1 MKITWT
7 QYRCCD
13 RCEMKAKQRQL
24 LECERAAAK
33 RHDVDF
39 SGVNNF
45 LCCCVRTARLTFTR
59 HRNDRFRAGIY
70 SYTQSFS
77 LSPLVQTTQ
86 TTRQKNDNNRNWKFN
101 FFLHLFFPLGG
112 SVCTLQQPQMSTD
125 FWTLFSSSL
134 PFVCFIPPEHTART
148 REKNRNAE
156 HNMRYDYW
164 LYNSFLSP
172 SSHNHQASLTA
183 PHSLHIYRN
192 LIDVDSI
199 SRKKKLKICKFL

>member
-7 QYRCCD
+7 QYHCCD

-59 HRNDRFRAGIY
+59 HHNDRFRAGIY
-70 SYTQSFS
+70 SYTQSFFS
-77 LSPLVQTTQ
+77 LLVWTTQ

-101 FFLHLFFPLGG
+101 FFLHLLFPFGG

-125 FWTLFSSSL
+125 FWTFFSSSL
-134 PFVCFIPPEHTART
+134 PFVCFIPTEHTVWT
-148 REKNRNAE
+148 
-156 HNMRYDYW
+156 
-164 LYNSFLSP
+164 
-172 SSHNHQASLTA
+172 
-183 PHSLHIYRN
+183 
-192 LIDVDSI
+192 
-199 SRKKKLKICKFL
+199 RKKIGMPSTTWDTIIDCIIHFSVHLLTIIKHRSPRLTLFFSHIPESLRCWFDIPKKAKICKFL